1 MRLRKTFNYLR
12 RKCFIILAVSAGLF
26 WLSACENF
34 LDEQPISDLSSEKF
48 WNTPDDARLGV
59 AGLYSRVQAVF
70 STDYILWGDARSD
83 NFTYSGTGT
92 AQINM
97 SINAL
102 NSTEASASWANLY
115 KAIAQAN
122 LIIKYIPDIEG
133 VDEVTRDHYLAQA
146 HAVRAYMYFFIVRL
160 WGDAPIWLE
169 PYEDINEEPDRERSP
184 NEQIVQEV
192 ILPDL
197 NAALS
202 LVNSEATPVREIN
215 IGGILAMMTDVY
227 MWLHDYEQALDVS
240 KQLIELDRY
249 NLAPGEQW
257 KELFLEPSTS
267 KGNIWTLGWDYI
279 QDGPDGTSRLIGAGN
294 ADPLYVM
301 DNPIIERFQEEPKD
315 IRANLTFDSLLF
327 ANAEDPNARS
337 KRLGKYAVMNPDGSF
352 QYPQSTQSEYQLPIY
367 RYADVLL
374 LRAEALN
381 KTGDKT
387 GAFELLNEIRDRAG
401 LDALEE
407 ADYKS
412 EEEVETAILDER
424 QLELFA
430 EGKRWFD
437 LVRTNRVLEVMDPVV
452 RDRQERLEMT
462 QKGFTDE
469 RKILFPIHR
478 NVLIN
483 NPLLNQNAGY
493 SH

>member
-1 MRLRKTFNYLR
+1 MRKQNIVSHSMKR
-12 RKCFIILAVSAGLF
+12 RFVFSLLSIGMFLT
-26 WLSACENF
+26 SACDSF

-48 WNTPDDARLGV
+48 WNTPNDARLGI
-59 AGLYSRVQAVF
+59 AGLYSQVQAVF
-70 STDYILWGDARSD
+70 SVDYIRWGDARSD

-102 NSTEASASWANLY
+102 NSTEASASWSNLY

-122 LIIKYIPDIEG
+122 LIIKYVPSIEG
-133 VDEVTRDHYLAQA
+133 LDEVTSNHYLAQA

-169 PYEDINEEPDRERSP
+169 PYEDINEEPNRKRSP
-184 NEQIVQEV
+184 KEQITQEV

-197 NAALS
+197 NAALE
-202 LVNSEATPVREIN
+202 LINPAATAVREVN
-215 IGGILAMMTDVY
+215 LGGVLAMLTDVH
-227 MWLHDYEQALDVS
+227 MWTHDYEQALDVS
-240 KQLIELDRY
+240 KQLMELGRY
-249 NLAPGEQW
+249 NLAPGDQW

-267 KGNIWTLGWDYI
+267 KGNIWTLGWDYL

-301 DNPIIERFQEEPKD
+301 DEPIIDRFQRDPKD
-315 IRANLTFDSLLF
+315 IRTRFTFDSLLF
-327 ANAEDPNARS
+327 ANAPDPNARS
-337 KRLGKYAVMNPDGSF
+337 KRLGKFAIMNPDGSF
-352 QYPQSTQSEYQLPIY
+352 QYPQSTQSEYQLPMY
-367 RYADVLL
+367 RYADILL

-381 KTGDKT
+381 KTNDKA
-387 GAFELLNEIRDRAG
+387 GAFILLNEVRRRAG
-401 LDALEE
+401 VDPLNEE
-407 ADYKS
+407 DYAN
-412 EEEVETAILDER
+412 EREVETAILDER

-437 LVRTNRVLEVMDPVV
+437 LVRTNRVLKVMDPVV
-452 RDRQERLEMT
+452 QWRQERLEMNVT
-462 QKGFTDE
+462 GFPDE

-483 NPLLNQNAGY
+483 NPLLEQNPSY